1 MKYVIHIDSFEMGY
15 LKRLRAFIN
24 QVAPH
29 VNDGLLTRPLVNWQN
44 ELSHYPY
51 QTVEW
56 YDDCDFLY
64 YGHGADAGDTI
75 IEIGKITLGE
85 I

>member
-1 MKYVIHIDSFEMGY
+1 MKYVIHIDSFEMDY
-15 LKRLRAFIN
+15 LKRLRAFIK

-44 ELSHYPY
+44 ELSHYPFH
-51 QTVEW
+51 TVEW

-64 YGHGADAGDTI
+64 YGHGADPGDRV
-75 IEIGKITLGE
+75 IEMGRVFLGE